1 MGITL
6 TDLLSDPQ
14 IVRILSLDGRS
25 RAWMEDFERL
35 QSGDRSLTR
44 KSAGEQ
50 SIKSM
55 QRLMI
60 FLGYSTAS
68 TGAFLIDGDFGRGT
82 NRGVAQFQLE
92 HGISR
97 KVPRHALCYPCHF
110 SNARQRIV
118 SIPDTTLDTTT
129 LVAMLESAR
138 RAIDNGEIA
147 FGDFDEALFHL
158 NQLHRHRYLSCA
170 EIATRYGAYVR
181 SSVAEI
187 ATADD
192 VAIAPEWVMA
202 VIKQETSGV
211 VRPRFE
217 QHKLSRFNEREPRTN
232 LGELRHRSMSIGLGQ
247 IMGYHYERVGAATA
261 RSMLFS
267 PIRDQILYVARFL
280 ALGRSIRTSL
290 AKRDPDGE
298 DFARVA
304 RYYNGP
310 KYANHFYDER
320 LARWFR
326 EFRLLA
332 G

>member
-1 MGITL
+1 M
-6 TDLLSDPQ
+6 TDLLSDPH

-25 RAWMEDFERL
+25 RPWMEDFERL

-92 HGISR
+92 HGLSR
-97 KVPRHALCYPCHF
+97 EIPRHTLCYPCQF

-118 SIPDTTLDTTT
+118 SIPDTRLDTTT

-138 RAIDNGEIA
+138 RGIDKGEIA

-158 NQLHRHRYLSCA
+158 NQLHRHRHLSCA
-170 EIATRYGAYVR
+170 EIAKRYGADVR
-181 SSVAEI
+181 SAVTEI
-187 ATADD
+187 ASANDF
-192 VAIAPEWVMA
+192 AIVPEWVMA

-217 QHKLSRFNEREPRTN
+217 QHKLSRFNEREPRAH
-232 LGELRHRSMSIGLGQ
+232 LGELRHRAMSIGLGQ
-247 IMGYHYERVGAATA
+247 IMGYHHARVGAPTA

-267 PIRDQILYVARFL
+267 PVRDQILYVARFL
-280 ALGRSIRTSL
+280 ALGRSIRESL
-290 AKRDPDGE
+290 GKHDPDGE

-310 KYANHFYDER
+310 KYAHHFYDER